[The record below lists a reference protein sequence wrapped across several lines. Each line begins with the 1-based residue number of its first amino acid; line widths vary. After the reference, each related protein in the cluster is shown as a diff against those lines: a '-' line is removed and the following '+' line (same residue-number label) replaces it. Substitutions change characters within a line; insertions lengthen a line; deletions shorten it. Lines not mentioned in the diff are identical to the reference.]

1 MKRAVVWLC
10 VACASS
16 LLGGCLVLPSAV
28 WPSGEVHVRLA
39 GGPDGAKP
47 PPAKFRAVVVK
58 YWYHEGVNDVPS
70 GIQVL
75 GVFVTDQPDF
85 SVDYGPRGYALI
97 FTPALGWQH
106 LLPQPAVAVF
116 ADGYWP
122 CHARFNYGRR
132 FDDAEPRTGHVDL
145 SLRLLPLDQTPP
157 LNYAPDGHFPFSG
170 QKIEDVE
177 ATLRWYP
184 LDERDRQIVVRGMA
198 KYLAAS
204 AR

>member
-1 MKRAVVWLC
+1 MRLHYEACRSMVVRCLC
-10 VACASS
+10 VVPSRRVP
-16 LLGGCLVLPSAV
+16 CLAQCRS

-122 CHARFNYGRR
+122 CHARFDYGRR
-132 FDDAEPRTGHVDL
+132 FDDAEPRNR
-145 SLRLLPLDQTPP
+145 SRRS
-157 LNYAPDGHFPFSG
+157 F
-170 QKIEDVE
+170 IEAAAAGSDS
-177 ATLRWYP
+177 P
-184 LDERDRQIVVRGMA
+184 A
-198 KYLAAS
+198 KLCT
-204 AR
+204 